1 MCNLTLCDFIL
12 KNFVN
17 DLDIIQLKNNRARQ
31 LAPLEEF
38 CAEFAFQRQRSLWD
52 SSSHGLS
59 PIPPVH
65 CVVKLDWWFM
75 FARSFVL
82 KF

>member
-1 MCNLTLCDFIL
+1 MYNLTLCDFIL

-17 DLDIIQLKNNRARQ
+17 DLDIIQLKNNHARQ

-38 CAEFAFQRQRSLWD
+38 YAEFSFQRQRSLWD
-52 SSSHGLS
+52 SSSQALF

-65 CVVKLDWWFM
+65 CFVKLDWWFM

-82 KF
+82 TF